1 MGAPARRYTTPL
13 SSQDAAAVASV
24 CRVAASPRAASAAS
38 KESRTAD
45 RSGAGA
51 SSDPWKRQ
59 PLRRRRLNVDMIL
72 LIIVN
77 AAVAYWRAAGDD
89 ASPAHSYRRDESAPA
104 RSRRG
109 QRTSS
114 LPEGYRAYSP
124 SAR

>member
-59 PLRRRRLNVDMIL
+59 PLRRRRLNGDMNL
-72 LIIVN
+72 LIIIN
-77 AAVAYWRAAGDD
+77 TAVAYRRAAGDAA
-89 ASPAHSYRRDESAPA
+89 ASSHTYRHH
-104 RSRRG
+104 
-109 QRTSS
+109 
-114 LPEGYRAYSP
+114 
-124 SAR
+124 

>member
-13 SSQDAAAVASV
+13 SSQEAAAVTSV

-51 SSDPWKRQ
+51 SSSGPWKRQ
-59 PLRRRRLNVDMIL
+59 PLRKRRLNVDMNL
-72 LIIVN
+72 LIIIN

-114 LPEGYRAYSP
+114 LPEGYRV
-124 SAR
+124 